1 MFRRQHQLRSSVH
14 LVLDAGLFAI
24 GFWLAHFIRAHVPIE
39 VFGGA
44 AEIQSFE
51 HYFTVFCLSAVIG
64 AVLLEGQ
71 GFYGRN
77 DLASRVEKYW
87 KLFKTCVL
95 AVVALV
101 LVLFLL
107 KAQLARSVIILFGV
121 TSFALI
127 CLKEEVVR
135 WWALSEYGRAQTA
148 RRIILV
154 GGREDA
160 TKLEAEF
167 GNQLPG
173 GIEIVARL
181 YLDERPVEDLIPLLH
196 EHSANGVILSA
207 KHTVFGEVEKAI
219 QLCELEGVEVCLLA
233 DFFKTTISQTALDDF
248 MGRPVM
254 VFRSVPETSWQ
265 VLAKQVLDF
274 VLASVGL
281 LVLLPLLF
289 LPLAVIIKFTSKGP
303 VFFRQRRCGLNGRPF
318 MMWKFRSMVSDAEAK
333 QAALTA
339 QNEMSGPVFKLTN
352 DPRVTPVG
360 RFIRKWSI
368 DELPQL
374 FNVLVG
380 EMSIVGPR
388 PLPVDEVKRFDDLAH
403 RRRLSVKPG
412 LTCLWQISGRNNI
425 NDFKDWV
432 RLDLEYIDN
441 WSLWLDFKILCLTI
455 PAVLSGN
462 GAK

>member
-1 MFRRQHQLRSSVH
+1 MLRRQHQLRTSVH
-14 LVLDAGLFAI
+14 LILDACLFAI
-24 GFWLAHFIRAHVPIE
+24 GFWLAHFIRSHMPIE
-39 VFGGA
+39 VFGGTA
-44 AEIQSFE
+44 VIEPFADYY
-51 HYFTVFCLSAVIG
+51 HVFLLTALIG
-64 AVLLEGQ
+64 AVMLEGQ
-71 GFYGRN
+71 GFYNRT
-77 DLASRVEKYW
+77 DLTARRQMVW
-87 KLFKTCVL
+87 KLLKASIF
-95 AVVALV
+95 AVIALV

-107 KAQLARSVIILFGV
+107 RLQLSRSVIILFGF
-121 TSFALI
+121 TSFVLVL
-127 CLKEEVVR
+127 LKEEVMSL
-135 WWALSEYGRAQTA
+135 WARSEYGRSQAA

-160 TKLEAEF
+160 SNLEKEC
-167 GNQLPG
+167 GRRLQG
-173 GIEIVARL
+173 GVEIVASL
-181 YLDERPVEDLIPLLH
+181 YLDERPVGELIDLLH

-207 KHTVFGEVEKAI
+207 KHTAFGEVEQAI
-219 QLCELEGVEVCLLA
+219 QLCELEGVEVWLLA
-233 DFFKTTISQTALDDF
+233 DFFKTTISQTTLDDF

-265 VLAKQVLDF
+265 MLVKQVLDF
-274 VLASVGL
+274 LLAGVGL
-281 LVLLPLLF
+281 LLLAIPFLVL
-289 LPLAVIIKFTSKGP
+289 AIIIKATSKGP
-303 VFFRQRRCGLNGRPF
+303 VFFRQRRCGLNGKPF
-318 MMWKFRSMVSDAEAK
+318 MMWKFRSMVSDAEAR
-333 QAALTA
+333 QSELAG
-339 QNEMSGPVFKLTN
+339 QNEMSGPVFKVSN
-352 DPRVTPVG
+352 DPRVTPIG
-360 RFIRKWSI
+360 RIMRKWSI

-388 PLPVDEVKRFDDLAH
+388 PLPVDEVSRFDDLAH

-425 NDFKDWV
+425 RDFSDWV

>member
-44 AEIQSFE
+44 AEIQPFE
-51 HYFTVFCLSAVIG
+51 YYFTVFCLSAVVG

-71 GFYGRN
+71 GFYGRY
-77 DLASRVEKYW
+77 DRASRVDKYW

-107 KAQLARSVIILFGV
+107 KLQLARSVIIFFGF

-127 CLKEEVVR
+127 CLKEEIVR

-160 TKLEAEF
+160 GKLESEC
-167 GNQLPG
+167 GKQLPAG
-173 GIEIVARL
+173 VEIVARL

-207 KHTVFGEVEKAI
+207 KHTAFGEVEKAI

-274 VLASVGL
+274 VLAAAGL
-281 LVLLPLLF
+281 AVLAGPF
-289 LPLAVIIKFTSKGP
+289 LILAVIIKTTSKGP

-318 MMWKFRSMVSDAEAK
+318 MMWKFRSMVNDAEAR
-333 QAALTA
+333 QGELVE
-339 QNEMSGPVFKLTN
+339 QNEMSGPVFKLSN
-352 DPRVTPVG
+352 DPRVTPIG
-360 RFIRKWSI
+360 RVMRKWSI

-388 PLPVDEVKRFDDLAH
+388 PLPVDEVKKFNDLAH

-432 RLDLEYIDN
+432 KLDLEYIDN